1 MHASQL
7 TKAPD
12 KSSLRRGDAQ
22 QWHDTFPVSATTE
35 VAQRSNKPSKTL
47 GASLRKRKI
56 PAKFDSDSSKEENAI
71 KVSKNKKGLFLE
83 SEAARDL
90 EKAEKLI
97 RQKFASKKKAK
108 ASKPETSESSVA
120 VTRPESQNSN
130 MSWIESEEP
139 RVQDCR
145 DIELSVSTVLHGAQ
159 QPETST
165 VASLLHSFQQLATPM
180 ATSQHSSQQFPSS
193 FASTS
198 KFYGSGAK
206 DQITS
211 SLEKQLTL
219 KISSKKSSES
229 HASKK
234 GGLSQKSSCA
244 VIKDKTQQNKG
255 NSIQRNDNLRRNISN
270 ISAQKSDSGSQK
282 IINSAMQIEGSAM
295 KTYRIPKTTTRSAA
309 KNTYDV
315 IQKAG
320 TTNTTAAVCVKEC
333 SDAVKQPRQGT
344 SSKSVSAE
352 KDKNVKTA
360 DAEAYQRNVST
371 TDVRDLQECAVIL
384 EQQSL
389 PLKNS
394 VGVLTG
400 NVQAVC
406 SSTNIRS
413 SLKSND
419 SCDVIDWS
427 NCVVVIEKEPQQH
440 IDDAAESDAKKSDS
454 GIFVDDTTLTNTS
467 VLTNNEVMALS
478 SEAVI
483 GEDSAV
489 PITTSRK
496 MQGQGTKVT
505 AGSFEGQGRSQEPF
519 ESADILVIESLSV
532 VCCAGCLALFV
543 CSMLGC
549 WQNDVVYMLH
559 SCNGDFFKFFFVA
572 NNCAWLVLFVIALYS
587 FRCTHG

>member
-1 MHASQL
+1 VHASQL

-12 KSSLRRGDAQ
+12 KSSLRRNDAQ
-22 QWHDTFPVSATTE
+22 QWHDILPVSATTE
-35 VAQRSNKPSKTL
+35 VAQRSNKPNKTL

-56 PAKFDSDSSKEENAI
+56 PAQCDSDSSKEENVI
-71 KVSKNKKGLFLE
+71 KVSKKKGLFLE

-97 RQKFASKKKAK
+97 WQKFASKKKTK
-108 ASKPETSESSVA
+108 ALKPETSESSVA

-130 MSWIESEEP
+130 MSWIEGEEP
-139 RVQDCR
+139 RVQDNR
-145 DIELSVSTVLHGAQ
+145 DIELSVSTVLHGSQ
-159 QPETST
+159 QRETST
-165 VASLLHSFQQLATPM
+165 VASLLHSFQQLATPV
-180 ATSQHSSQQFPSS
+180 ATSQHSSQQSLPS

-206 DQITS
+206 DQTMS
-211 SLEKQLTL
+211 SWGKQSTR
-219 KISSKKSSES
+219 KTSSKKSSES

-244 VIKDKTQQNKG
+244 VTNDNAQQNM
-255 NSIQRNDNLRRNISN
+255 QRNDNLRRNTSD
-270 ISAQKSDSGSQK
+270 ISAQKSYSGSQK

-295 KTYRIPKTTTRSAA
+295 KTYRIPKTTMRSIA
-309 KNTYDV
+309 KNTLDV

-333 SDAVKQPRQGT
+333 SDAVEQPRQGT

-352 KDKNVKTA
+352 KDKNEKTA
-360 DAEAYQRNVST
+360 EAEAYQSSVSA
-371 TDVRDLQECAVIL
+371 TDVIDLQDCVVIL
-384 EQQSL
+384 EQQSV
-389 PLKNS
+389 PLKDS

-419 SCDVIDWS
+419 SRNVIDWS

-454 GIFVDDTTLTNTS
+454 GVLVDDTTLTSTS
-467 VLTNNEVMALS
+467 VLTNSRVMALS
-478 SEAVI
+478 SEVVI
-483 GEDSAV
+483 REDSAI
-489 PITTSRK
+489 PITTSHK
-496 MQGQGTKVT
+496 MQGLGAKVT
-505 AGSFEGQGRSQEPF
+505 AGSFEGQGRRQEPF
-519 ESADILVIESLSV
+519 ESTDILVIESLSV
-532 VCCAGCLALFV
+532 FCCAGCLALFV

-549 WQNDVVYMLH
+549 WQNDVVYILH
-559 SCNGDFFKFFFVA
+559 SCNGDLFKFFFAA
-572 NNCAWLVLFVIALYS
+572 NNCAWLVLFVIALFS